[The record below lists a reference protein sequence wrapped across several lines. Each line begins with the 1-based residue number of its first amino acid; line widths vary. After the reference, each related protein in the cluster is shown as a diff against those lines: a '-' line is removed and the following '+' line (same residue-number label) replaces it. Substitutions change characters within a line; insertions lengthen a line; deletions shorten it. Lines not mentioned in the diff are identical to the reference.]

1 MCQFYLLPPRAVLG
15 RRLAATLGIALAD
28 SGEEAWRSFADSL
41 MDAMVSMGIYA
52 VYRDEMPPD
61 EEPAR
66 ALADGYGA
74 DVGDEVIEISGDAA
88 LTTRRWRI
96 GGVKPFT
103 SAVGQPMGATPVKS
117 A

>member
-15 RRLAATLGIALAD
+15 RRLAATLGIAIPD
-28 SGEEAWRSFADSL
+28 SGDEAWRSFADSL
-41 MDAMVSMGIYA
+41 MDAMASVGIYV
-52 VYRDEMPPD
+52 VYRDELPPG

-74 DVGDEVIEISGDAA
+74 EAGDEIIEISGDAA
-88 LTTRRWRI
+88 LTTRCWRI
-96 GGVKPFT
+96 GGGRPF
-103 SAVGQPMGATPVKS
+103 SAMAEEPVDGASLQS